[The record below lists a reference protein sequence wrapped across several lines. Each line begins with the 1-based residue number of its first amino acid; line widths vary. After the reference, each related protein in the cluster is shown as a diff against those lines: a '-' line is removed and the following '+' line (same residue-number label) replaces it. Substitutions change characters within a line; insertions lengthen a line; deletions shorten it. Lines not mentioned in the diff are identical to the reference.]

1 VNLKDKIY
9 LAGHQGLVG
18 SAIYRMLDDQGFSNI
33 IVRTH
38 KELDLTSQAA
48 VDIFFQKERP
58 IYVILAA
65 AKVGGIHA
73 NNNYPADFIYQN
85 LMIQSNVIHS
95 SFLSNVK
102 RLLFLGSTCIYPK
115 AVEQPMREE
124 ALLTGLL
131 EPTNEPYAVAKI
143 AGIKLCESYNRQ
155 HGTDFRSVMPTNLYG
170 INDNFHDKNSHVI
183 PALIRRFHDAKINN
197 NKEVSVWGTGN
208 ALREFLYV
216 DDMALASIFVLGV
229 DKDLYEVNT
238 KPMLSHINIG
248 SGEEISIRALAKMI
262 KNIVGFEGK
271 LVFDDS
277 KPDGPPRKFIDI
289 STISDLGW
297 QPSTDLFEGI
307 AITYDWLKRHFK
319 D

>member
-1 VNLKDKIY
+1 MNLKDKIY

-18 SAIYRMLDDQGFSNI
+18 SAIYRMLDDQGFSNV

-38 KELDLTSQAA
+38 KELDLTSQAD

-58 IYVILAA
+58 DYVILAA
-65 AKVGGIHA
+65 AKVGGIYA

-131 EPTNEPYAVAKI
+131 EPTNEPYAIAKI

-170 INDNFHDKNSHVI
+170 INDNFYDKNSHVI
-183 PALIRRFHDAKINN
+183 PALIRRFHEAKNNN
-197 NKEVSVWGTGN
+197 NKEVVVWGTGN

-229 DKDLYEVNT
+229 DKDLYEDNT

-248 SGEEISIRALAKMI
+248 SGEEISISALAKMI
-262 KNIVGFEGK
+262 KNIVGFEGRI
-271 LVFDDS
+271 VFDDS

-289 STISDLGW
+289 STISKLGW
-297 QPSTDLFEGI
+297 QSSTDLSEGI
-307 AITYDWLKRHFK
+307 TITYDWLKKHFK

>member
-1 VNLKDKIY
+1 MNLKDKIY

-102 RLLFLGSTCIYPK
+102 RLLYLGSTCI
-115 AVEQPMREE
+115 
-124 ALLTGLL
+124 
-131 EPTNEPYAVAKI
+131 
-143 AGIKLCESYNRQ
+143 
-155 HGTDFRSVMPTNLYG
+155 
-170 INDNFHDKNSHVI
+170 
-183 PALIRRFHDAKINN
+183 
-197 NKEVSVWGTGN
+197 
-208 ALREFLYV
+208 
-216 DDMALASIFVLGV
+216 
-229 DKDLYEVNT
+229 
-238 KPMLSHINIG
+238 
-248 SGEEISIRALAKMI
+248 
-262 KNIVGFEGK
+262 
-271 LVFDDS
+271 
-277 KPDGPPRKFIDI
+277 
-289 STISDLGW
+289 
-297 QPSTDLFEGI
+297 
-307 AITYDWLKRHFK
+307 
-319 D
+319 